1 MAVLRKAA
9 PFIVLVVGV
18 AALVFGIAR
27 GELNPLFLAATSVCL
42 SCIGIG

>member
-1 MAVLRKAA
+1 MAALRKAA
-9 PFIVLVVGV
+9 PFVILAAGV
-18 AALVFGIAR
+18 AALVFGIVR

>member
-9 PFIVLVVGV
+9 PFIVLAAGV
-18 AALVFGIAR
+18 AALVFGIVR

>member
-1 MAVLRKAA
+1 MATLRKVA
-9 PFIVLVVGV
+9 PFVILVAGV

-27 GELNPLFLAATSVCL
+27 GELNPLFMAASTVCL